1 MWYQV
6 HLPPLM
12 LRQHAAAQSMCC
24 SAGAIVPQHSPQ
36 QAHALTLHRCA
47 GPQWGTSQGPQRL
60 PYRGAAAAAP
70 PPFSSYRAVAPFQPF
85 LQPFLPF
92 QQPFCPSY
100 ATLPHVFRVRIAPG
114 AYEAC
119 SPKRLPSCFVWLRS
133 DFIRDGVAAAQR
145 FQNKLLMP
153 VLYGE
158 VLIKNPAV
166 QQQMMQYAK
175 AHHIQIVGAN
185 GADIGNGLAGH
196 PTPYKWV

>member
-1 MWYQV
+1 MNQDLFGFEPRLCSGWCLEIKSNTSAVQC
-6 HLPPLM
+6 LGGAGCSRFDGR
-12 LRQHAAAQSMCC
+12 LRAHHRTQARCRPGR
-24 SAGAIVPQHSPQ
+24 AGAVYGHPG
-36 QAHALTLHRCA
+36 HAEVSLPAAGLQICA
-47 GPQWGTSQGPQRL
+47 SL
-60 PYRGAAAAAP
+60 
-70 PPFSSYRAVAPFQPF
+70 
-85 LQPFLPF
+85 LPF
-92 QQPFCPSY
+92 QQPLCPSY